1 MRLFSP
7 ALGEIEVD
15 ESQIFSFPEGLPGFS
30 HLKEF
35 LLLRH
40 REKSPF
46 FFLIAVNEP
55 EIYFILLDPSKFLT
69 DYVVELGNEQQSL
82 LNITDVKEVLSLNIV
97 RIPPEAKE
105 IILNLKAPVIFNL
118 KEKIGR
124 QVILEAN
131 YPVRYPISLIKVKEK
146 TNASPK

>member
-7 ALGEIEVD
+7 ALGEIEAD

-30 HLKEF
+30 HLKKF
-35 LLLRH
+35 LLIRH

-46 FFLIAVNEP
+46 FFLIAVEEP
-55 EIYFILLDPSKFLT
+55 EIYFILLDPAKILA
-69 DYVVELGNEQQSL
+69 DYQVELTGEQQTL
-82 LNITDVKEVLSLNIV
+82 LNLSAETPVLSLNIT
-97 RIPPEAKE
+97 RIPPEAQE

-118 KEKIGR
+118 NEKIGR

-131 YPVRYPISLIKVKEK
+131 YPVRFTIPLSKVKEQA
-146 TNASPK
+146 NAGLK

>member
-7 ALGEIEVD
+7 ALGEIEAD

-30 HLKEF
+30 HLKKF
-35 LLLRH
+35 LLIRH

-46 FFLIAVNEP
+46 FFLIAVAEP
-55 EIYFILLDPSKFLT
+55 EIYFILLDPAKILD
-69 DYVVELGNEQQSL
+69 DYQVELTGEQQTL
-82 LNITDVKEVLSLNIV
+82 LNLSAETPVLSLNIT
-97 RIPPEAKE
+97 RIPPEAQE

-118 KEKIGR
+118 NEKIGR

-131 YPVRYPISLIKVKEK
+131 YPVRFTIPLSKVKEQADAGLK
-146 TNASPK
+146 

>member
-7 ALGEIEVD
+7 ALGEIEAD

-30 HLKEF
+30 HLKKF
-35 LLLRH
+35 LLIRH

-46 FFLIAVNEP
+46 FFLIAVEEP
-55 EIYFILLDPSKFLT
+55 EIYFILLDPAKILA
-69 DYVVELGNEQQSL
+69 DYQVELTGEQQTL
-82 LNITDVKEVLSLNIV
+82 LNLSAETPVLSLNIT
-97 RIPPEAKE
+97 RIPPEAQE

-118 KEKIGR
+118 NEKIGR

-131 YPVRYPISLIKVKEK
+131 YPVRFTIPLSKVKEQADAGLK
-146 TNASPK
+146 